1 VPSISEVKI
10 KTFRLIIYKGLI
22 YKFSFKLQNTSS
34 PKLLRIQINLNY
46 VIKFFKY
53 KKDVFSCGILNS
65 EQSVHF
71 DVFNFSQD
79 YFSSEEIKSK
89 ETEEQ
94 NRNSELTSRITT
106 NENYF
111 QNRSENFA
119 QSSHTAQTSTEKS
132 VDTDNRIQNGRFP
145 VFNEEPKA
153 FVAKIKFSETATDHP
168 DVEPDKTE
176 KLNSSVH
183 LPSLN
188 NSVPKQNSG
197 SIDLM
202 DGFEI
207 NESSTYH
214 PISTQHQ
221 VLSVDTEKS
230 DSVVKYI
237 SMDEIVQIETSTN
250 RQASSDD
257 SASTNNPTLPDNLNV
272 STDKPDSKDEPIKI
286 ELSPGHWISAS
297 DRETADHFIEIQ
309 KKNLQQFKGKKTLH
323 RECLLKL

>member
-1 VPSISEVKI
+1 
-10 KTFRLIIYKGLI
+10 L
-22 YKFSFKLQNTSS
+22 
-34 PKLLRIQINLNY
+34 
-46 VIKFFKY
+46 
-53 KKDVFSCGILNS
+53 
-65 EQSVHF
+65 
-71 DVFNFSQD
+71 QD

-94 NRNSELTSRITT
+94 NRNSELTT

-111 QNRSENFA
+111 QNRSYDFA
-119 QSSHTAQTSTEKS
+119 QSSHTAQTSTEKL
-132 VDTDNRIQNGRFP
+132 VDTDNRIQNGGFP
-145 VFNEEPKA
+145 VFNEEPKT
-153 FVAKIKFSETATDHP
+153 FVAKIKFSETATDYP

-176 KLNSSVH
+176 KPNSSVH

-188 NSVPKQNSG
+188 NSVPNQNSVY
-197 SIDLM
+197 INLM

-207 NESSTYH
+207 NESLTYH

-237 SMDEIVQIETSTN
+237 SMDEIVQIEASTN

-257 SASTNNPTLPDNLNV
+257 SASTNNPTDKLNV
-272 STDKPDSKDEPIKI
+272 STNKPDSKDEAIKI

-297 DRETADHFIEIQ
+297 DRETADHLIEIQ
-309 KKNLQQFKGKKTLH
+309 KKNLQEFKGKKS
-323 RECLLKL
+323 